1 MPETVLS
8 QLASEPQK
16 FLFTVTF
23 TPPSVESCVS
33 EGEEASVQSQQFL
46 LDKFLFLLP
55 TCGASKKPCH
65 VLLERGP
72 RMESCEENS
81 EYLNSNK
88 TRQES
93 CDLSFPSPVQG
104 VHLP

>member
-46 LDKFLFLLP
+46 LDKLMFTILG
-55 TCGASKKPCH
+55 TCRTGMSQISF
-65 VLLERGP
+65 VLEMGGLADISGCLH
-72 RMESCEENS
+72 M
-81 EYLNSNK
+81 
-88 TRQES
+88 
-93 CDLSFPSPVQG
+93 
-104 VHLP
+104 